1 MVALSLLHHSLWAY
15 HISFF
20 MLVSLI
26 SSDDEYFRF
35 NPRGGVESSQ
45 TVVNRGNN
53 IDHGANSQWHLFVT
67 YWFKNTVVL
76 RQYSK
81 ILNVLK
87 IISCTLKIN
96 GNGHFRKL
104 ENLRFVSFEVKNGL
118 NFSTIFYTKQV
129 H

>member
-35 NPRGGVESSQ
+35 NPRGGAESSQ

-53 IDHGANSQWHLFVT
+53 IDHGAISQWHLFVT
-67 YWFKNTVVL
+67 L

-96 GNGHFRKL
+96 GNGHFSKL
-104 ENLRFVSFEVKNGL
+104 ENLWFVSFEVKNGL